1 MALTIRAVEKYIRD
15 AITVISESHTF
26 RDKLTLLRYYLNA
39 PFFMINHMRGKHN
52 PRLLLQDVII
62 KNKYGIFFCDRNL
75 YYALGFS
82 SLVEPKI
89 KEFLIKN
96 NSDGV
101 FVDIGANGGM
111 HTIPSARNMQGK
123 VIAIEPE
130 PKNFEI
136 LKKNIKLNG
145 LKNVIALNKGCFSK
159 KGKLTFYLDDG
170 GIGGHSFIN
179 KEIGHR
185 HVKINVDTLDNILKN
200 LKIKRVDLIKIDVE
214 GAETDV
220 LKGAMK
226 TLKSS
231 HPKIVFEAW
240 DEKYLRKIEKIL
252 KPLNYKVV
260 KIAEENYL
268 AT

>member
-1 MALTIRAVEKYIRD
+1 MVLTILAIEEYIRG
-15 AITVISESHTF
+15 AMTVISESHKF
-26 RDKLTLLRYYLNA
+26 RDKLTILRYYLKA
-39 PFFMINHMRGKHN
+39 PFFMINHIKGKHN
-52 PRLLLQDVII
+52 PRLLSQDVII

-111 HTIPSARNMQGK
+111 HTIPSARKMEGR

-159 KGKLTFYLDDG
+159 RGKLTFYLDDG
-170 GIGGHSFIN
+170 GIGGHSFVN
-179 KEIGHR
+179 KDVGHK
-185 HVKINVDTLDNILKN
+185 HIKISVDTLDNILKK
-200 LKIKRVDLIKIDVE
+200 LKIKSVNLIKIDVE

-240 DEKYLRKIEKIL
+240 DE
-252 KPLNYKVV
+252 
-260 KIAEENYL
+260 NYL
-268 AT
+268 AKCKKILDKFDYKIKQISPQNYLAI

>member
-1 MALTIRAVEKYIRD
+1 MALTIRATGKYILD
-15 AITVISESHTF
+15 AITVVSEAYTF
-26 RDKLTLLRYYLNA
+26 KDKLTILRYYLKA
-39 PFFMINHMRGKHN
+39 PFFMINHMMGRHN

-82 SLVEPKI
+82 SVVEPKI
-89 KEFLIKN
+89 KEFLIRN
-96 NSDGV
+96 NSEGV

-111 HTIPSARNMQGK
+111 HTIPSARKMEGR

-130 PKNFEI
+130 SKNFEI
-136 LKKNIKLNG
+136 LKKNIRLNG
-145 LKNVIALNKGCFSK
+145 LKNVIAINKGCFSRR
-159 KGKLTFYLDDG
+159 GKLTFYLDDG
-170 GIGGHSFIN
+170 IGGHSFIN
-179 KEIGHR
+179 KDIGHK
-185 HVKINVDTLDNILKN
+185 HVKINVDTLDNILKK

-214 GAETDV
+214 GAEADV

-252 KPLNYKVV
+252 KPLNYKIV